1 MNDTLIS
8 FFPRILRL
16 SSTLF
21 NVSLPFPR
29 DSQSRKEVDVRA
41 MTPLLLFRCY
51 LFLTQ
56 HSVPSLSIN
65 LLFKIMLGLIVDPDP
80 SMRSIAVQYM
90 GAMTANL
97 IIRTHTQSFTRNR
110 DYLESPMEDDV
121 EVSGDVSVSSRQRT
135 RRLRA
140 IQGISRCSTSPST
153 TC

>member
-1 MNDTLIS
+1 MNTSLIS

-21 NVSLPFPR
+21 NVFPPPAR

-41 MTPLLLFRCY
+41 MAPLLLFRCY

-56 HSVPSLSIN
+56 RSIPSVSIN
-65 LLFKIMLGLIVDPDP
+65 LLFKIMLSLIVDPDP
-80 SMRSIAVQYM
+80 SMRSIAVQYL

-97 IIRTHTQSFTRNR
+97 VIRTHTQSFTRNR
-110 DYLESPMEDDV
+110 DYLESPREEDQ
-121 EVSGDVSVSSRQRT
+121 EVGSGGSITARRPSRDLPAT
-135 RRLRA
+135 R
-140 IQGISRCSTSPST
+140 GTSRSSTSPST